1 MVHNKFSVILILI
14 ASAIAPVVAPPPP
27 VTPVT
32 GQRSP
37 VHLDIQ
43 HSPPT
48 SPSHSPPT
56 QAQASTSHHTGP
68 VPPVTS
74 VTPQVG
80 GHSDRSHV
88 VQEPS
93 HNPSPGKS
101 LFGLD
106 DPTRKHVLLPQPVS
120 PTITQDLKGKARAQD
135 PSKDVFQG
143 SPNNPMAMGHTGK
156 DPQDYPPMGRPMKP
170 LPKPKPA
177 TQIPAPNPVVQ
188 GSPND
193 PLMMGHS
200 SSHNTAHDPSH
211 EFVQGSSNP
220 PKKRKLL
227 DDFESTYHEHLVT
240 ITPAQNAKDA
250 SIESRYYVKFQLIV
264 LFYIDGRDSQ
274 KGFGPDAERKR
285 CKY

>member
-1 MVHNKFSVILILI
+1 MLI

-32 GQRSP
+32 GQGSH

-48 SPSHSPPT
+48 SPSHSPRIE
-56 QAQASTSHHTGP
+56 ASTSHHTGP
-68 VPPVTS
+68 VHATPPVTS

-80 GHSDRSHV
+80 GNSDRSHI
-88 VQEPS
+88 QES
-93 HNPSPGKS
+93 FH
-101 LFGLD
+101 
-106 DPTRKHVLLPQPVS
+106 
-120 PTITQDLKGKARAQD
+120 
-135 PSKDVFQG
+135 
-143 SPNNPMAMGHTGK
+143 
-156 DPQDYPPMGRPMKP
+156 
-170 LPKPKPA
+170 
-177 TQIPAPNPVVQ
+177 
-188 GSPND
+188 
-193 PLMMGHS
+193 GHS

-227 DDFESTYHEHLVT
+227 DDFESTYHEHLKT
-240 ITPAQNAKDA
+240 ITPAQNAEDA